1 MIKRVL
7 VTIGVILL
15 LFVGSKV
22 FADEQL
28 DACQSLLRR
37 YEKAEKE
44 DNQIIHDL
52 ENVIADLEMRLVK
65 IALENETLKYRLEQQ
80 TGWFAGAT
88 SGYPFPQLSVVGMY
102 KFNRWGLVF
111 STGYINGFH
120 INGGF
125 MIRFHE

>member
-44 DNQIIHDL
+44 D
-52 ENVIADLEMRLVK
+52 
-65 IALENETLKYRLEQQ
+65 
-80 TGWFAGAT
+80 
-88 SGYPFPQLSVVGMY
+88 
-102 KFNRWGLVF
+102 
-111 STGYINGFH
+111 
-120 INGGF
+120 
-125 MIRFHE
+125 